1 MQNLAAFLIVVV
13 AAGYVAWQLAPQ
25 ILRRW
30 LIRRLAVVAPSRR
43 AWLARLE
50 ENAESRGCDSCK
62 GCEGAGKARVLS
74 RQPGKEDT
82 IRVDS

>member
-1 MQNLAAFLIVVV
+1 MQNLTAFLIVAV

-30 LIRRLAVVAPSRR
+30 MIRWLATVAPSRR
-43 AWLARLE
+43 PWLARLE
-50 ENAESRGCDSCK
+50 QNAYSSGCDSCK

-74 RQPGKEDT
+74 RGPGK
-82 IRVDS
+82 